1 MTMILGGRYELV
13 EQIGAGGMARVWRG
27 WSSVGGAFRR
37 PVAIKELLPYLADD
51 DAFAAM
57 FAEEARVI
65 SQLHHPNIVAT
76 YDFGTDDHGSYIIM
90 EYLPGIDMGKWI
102 LHHARTKQ
110 RSPWGLSCAIIMD
123 VLRALGA
130 AHEGLAGKPRVSAPD
145 MISRA
150 PVYHRDVT
158 PTNVLLGEH
167 GSVKLGDFGLARAM
181 DRVTM
186 TSPGVVK
193 GKLSYVAPEI
203 LGGTRSNHATDLY
216 SLGIILW
223 ETLAMRR
230 LFEGVA
236 DLELFVKV
244 GEGNVPSLRTERPD
258 VPPGIHDALERMV
271 AKHPGERFPSAHA
284 ALSAFDAVMR
294 RESEIV
300 TPEDLAQSVAEV
312 LDGAVVGKG

>member
-27 WSSVGGAFRR
+27 WSSVGGAFQR

-57 FAEEARVI
+57 FAEEARII

-76 YDFGTDDHGSYIIM
+76 YDFGTDDNGSYIIM
-90 EYLPGIDMGKWI
+90 EYIPGIDMGKWI
-102 LHHARTKQ
+102 LHHARTEQ
-110 RSPWGLSCAIIMD
+110 RTPWGITCTIVMN
-123 VLRALGA
+123 VLRALDA
-130 AHEGLAGKPRVSAPD
+130 AHAGLTGKPRLSAPD
-145 MISRA
+145 IVSKS

-158 PTNVLLGEH
+158 PTNVLLGQH
-167 GSVKLGDFGLARAM
+167 GAVKLGDFGLARAM

-193 GKLSYVAPEI
+193 GKLSYVAPEL
-203 LGGTRSNHATDLY
+203 LGGARSNHATDLY

-223 ETLAMRR
+223 EALATRR

-244 GEGNVPSLRTERPD
+244 GEGKVPSLRKERAD
-258 VPPGIHDALERMV
+258 VPAGVHDALDRMV
-271 AKHPGERFPSAHA
+271 AKNPDERFESAHA
-284 ALSAFDAVMR
+284 ALAALDTVMR
-294 RESEIV
+294 SEAELV
-300 TPEDLAQSVAEV
+300 MPEDLAASVAR
-312 LDGAVVGKG
+312 AVT

>member
-1 MTMILGGRYELV
+1 MTVVLGGRYELV
-13 EQIGAGGMARVWRG
+13 EPIGAGGMARVWRG

-51 DAFAAM
+51 ENFANM
-57 FAEEARVI
+57 FTEEARII

-90 EYLPGIDMGKWI
+90 EYIPGLDFGKWI
-102 LHHARTKQ
+102 LHHASTQQRTDW
-110 RSPWGLSCAIIMD
+110 SIVCAVIMN
-123 VLRALGA
+123 VLRALKA
-130 AHEGLAGKPRVSAPD
+130 AHRGLDAKT
-145 MISRA
+145 

-158 PTNVLLGEH
+158 PTNVLLGQH

-203 LGGTRSNHATDLY
+203 LGGARSNHATDIY

-223 ETLAMRR
+223 EALATRR
-230 LFEGVA
+230 LFEGVQ

-244 GEGNVPSLRTERPD
+244 GEGNVPSLRTERSD
-258 VPPGIHDALERMV
+258 VPAGIHSALERMV
-271 AKHPGERFPSAHA
+271 AKDPTQRFESAQA
-284 ALSAFDAVMR
+284 ALDALDAVVR
-294 RESEIV
+294 AAGSIV
-300 TPEDLAQSVAEV
+300 TADDLAGSV
-312 LDGAVVGKG
+312 GRISSQP